1 MNRILLL
8 FYISLSTIFTFSQD
22 SISVLFVGNSYTY
35 VNDLPTMTSNL
46 AVSLGDEI
54 TFDSKTNGGFSFANQ
69 LNDPLTHSK
78 IQSKPWDYVVLQ
90 GQSQEPSFP
99 YTQVNTNTLPQ
110 AVQLADSVYDNRYCS
125 QAMFFMTWGRE
136 VGDPQW
142 DSINTFYKMNDRLR
156 LAYLR
161 FVDST
166 ESSVAPVGVAWRY
179 IRDNHPTIQLYS
191 GDGSHP
197 SVAGTYL
204 AACTFY
210 TSLFRKSP
218 VGASYIS
225 TLDATTAGILQ
236 NAASLC
242 VLDSLE
248 SWHLRSNEEVAIA
261 GFASTTTD
269 LSVQFTN
276 TSWRSTDYY
285 WTFGDGAT
293 SNVSNPQHTYAV
305 DGNYT
310 VTLIASNECGDDTI
324 QHIISVELAGLSL
337 NNLHQFKIAHLE
349 KGLYLLSSP
358 THLSKNDIKL
368 VNLLGN
374 EIGSKTITIDSESG
388 EVQIDLRNFA
398 DGIYMIQF
406 SSNGQQFQ
414 GKIYN

>member
-1 MNRILLL
+1 MNRIILLSIIL
-8 FYISLSTIFTFSQD
+8 VSAILSNAQD

-35 VNDLPTMTSNL
+35 VNDLPAMTSNL
-46 AVSLGDEI
+46 AISLGDEI
-54 TFDSKTNGGFSFANQ
+54 TFDSKTNGGFTFANQ
-69 LNDPLTHSK
+69 LNDPLTHTK

-90 GQSQEPSFP
+90 AQSQEPSFP
-99 YTQVNTNTLPQ
+99 YSQVNTNTLPQ

-210 TSLFRKSP
+210 ASLFRKSP

-261 GFASTTTD
+261 GFASTTSD

-276 TSWRSTDYY
+276 TSWRSTEYY

-293 SNVSNPQHTYAV
+293 SSLINPQHTYAV

-324 QHIISVELAGLSL
+324 QQVVSVEVAALIL
-337 NNLHQFKIAHLE
+337 NNLDLFKIAQLE
-349 KGLYLLSSP
+349 KGLFLLSSP
-358 THLSKNDIKL
+358 IHLSMNDIVL
-368 VNLLGN
+368 VDLLGN
-374 EIGSKTITIDSESG
+374 EISSKAIKVDSKIG

>member
-1 MNRILLL
+1 MNRIILLSIIL
-8 FYISLSTIFTFSQD
+8 VSAILSNAQD

-46 AVSLGDEI
+46 AISLGDEI
-54 TFDSKTNGGFSFANQ
+54 TFDSKTNGGFTFANQ
-69 LNDPLTHSK
+69 LNDPLTHTK

-90 GQSQEPSFP
+90 AQSQEPSFP
-99 YTQVNTNTLPQ
+99 YSQVNTNTLPQ
-110 AVQLADSVYDNRYCS
+110 AIQLADSVYDNRYCS

-179 IRDNHPTIQLYS
+179 VRDNHPTIQLYS

-210 TSLFRKSP
+210 ASLFRKSP
-218 VGASYIS
+218 VGASYLS

-236 NAASLC
+236 SAAALC

-248 SWHLRSNEEVAIA
+248 TWHLRSNEEVAIA
-261 GFASTTTD
+261 GFESVETD

-285 WTFGDGAT
+285 WTFGDGMT
-293 SNVSNPQHTYAV
+293 SNAHNPQHTYTA

-310 VTLIASNECGDDTI
+310 VTLIASNECGSDTI
-324 QHIISVELAGLSL
+324 QQIVSVQLAGLSV
-337 NNLHQFKIAHLE
+337 NNLDQFKIAHLE
-349 KGLYLLSSP
+349 KGVYSLSSSL
-358 THLSKNDIKL
+358 HLSMNNIVL
-368 VNLLGN
+368 VDLLGN
-374 EIGSKTITIDSESG
+374 EIGSKTITVDSESG
-388 EVQIDLRNFA
+388 EMQIDLRNFA
-398 DGIYMIQF
+398 EGIYVIQF

>member
-8 FYISLSTIFTFSQD
+8 FYISLSSIFTFSQD

-46 AVSLGDEI
+46 AISLGDEI

-69 LNDPLTHSK
+69 LNDPLTHAK

-210 TSLFRKSP
+210 ASLFRKSP

-261 GFASTTTD
+261 GFASTTSD

-293 SNVSNPQHTYAV
+293 SNVSNPQHTYAF

-324 QHIISVELAGLSL
+324 QQIISVQLAGLSL
-337 NNLHQFKIAHLE
+337 NNLDQFKIAHLE

-358 THLSKNDIKL
+358 THLSMNDIAL
-368 VNLLGN
+368 VDILGN
-374 EIGSKTITIDSESG
+374 EISSKTIKVDSESG

>member
-1 MNRILLL
+1 MNRNFLL
-8 FYISLSTIFTFSQD
+8 FIISISTTLSNAQD

-35 VNDLPTMTSNL
+35 VNDLPSMTSNL

-54 TFDSKTNGGFSFANQ
+54 TFDSKTNGGFTFANQ
-69 LNDPLTHSK
+69 LNDPLTHTK
-78 IQSKPWDYVVLQ
+78 IESKPWDYVILQ

-125 QAMFFMTWGRE
+125 QTMFFMTWGRE

-179 IRDNHPTIQLYS
+179 VRDNHPTIQLYS

-210 TSLFRKSP
+210 ASLFRKSP
-218 VGASYIS
+218 VGAAFTS
-225 TLDATTAGILQ
+225 TLDATTAGVLQ
-236 NAASLC
+236 NAAALC

-248 SWHLRSNEEVAIA
+248 SWHLRSNEELAIA
-261 GFASTTTD
+261 GFESVTSD

-285 WTFGDGAT
+285 WSFGDGTT

-324 QHIISVELAGLSL
+324 QQIISVELAGLSL
-337 NNLHQFKIAHLE
+337 NNLDQFKIAHLE

-358 THLSKNDIKL
+358 THLSMNDIKL
-368 VNLLGN
+368 VDLLGN

-414 GKIYN
+414 CKIYN

>member
-1 MNRILLL
+1 
-8 FYISLSTIFTFSQD
+8 
-22 SISVLFVGNSYTY
+22 
-35 VNDLPTMTSNL
+35 
-46 AVSLGDEI
+46 
-54 TFDSKTNGGFSFANQ
+54 
-69 LNDPLTHSK
+69 
-78 IQSKPWDYVVLQ
+78 
-90 GQSQEPSFP
+90 
-99 YTQVNTNTLPQ
+99 
-110 AVQLADSVYDNRYCS
+110 
-125 QAMFFMTWGRE
+125 MFFMTWGRE

-179 IRDNHPTIQLYS
+179 VRDNYPTIQLYS

-210 TSLFRKSP
+210 ASLFRKSP
-218 VGASYIS
+218 VGASYLS

-236 NAASLC
+236 SAAALC

-248 SWHLRSNEEVAIA
+248 TWHLRSNEEVAIA
-261 GFASTTTD
+261 GFTSATTD

-276 TSWRSTDYY
+276 TSWRSTDYS
-285 WTFGDGAT
+285 WSFGDGAT
-293 SNVSNPQHTYAV
+293 SSLINPQHTYAV

-324 QHIISVELAGLSL
+324 QQIVSVQLAGLSL
-337 NNLHQFKIAHLE
+337 NNLDQFKIAHLE
-349 KGLYLLSSP
+349 KGVYLLSSSI
-358 THLSKNDIKL
+358 HLSMNNIVL
-368 VNLLGN
+368 VDLLGN
-374 EIGSKTITIDSESG
+374 EIGSKAIKVDSEIG

>member
-1 MNRILLL
+1 MNRNFLLSVIL
-8 FYISLSTIFTFSQD
+8 FSAILSNAQD

-35 VNDLPTMTSNL
+35 VNDLPAMTSNL
-46 AVSLGDEI
+46 AISLGDEI
-54 TFDSKTNGGFSFANQ
+54 TFDSKTNGGFTFANQ

-99 YTQVNTNTLPQ
+99 TAQVNTNTLPQ

-179 IRDNHPTIQLYS
+179 VRDNHPTIQLYS

-197 SVAGTYL
+197 SVAGSYL

-210 TSLFRKSP
+210 ASLFRKSP
-218 VGASYIS
+218 VGSIYIS

-261 GFASTTTD
+261 GFESVEND

-276 TSWRSTDYY
+276 TSWRSTDYS

-293 SNVSNPQHTYAV
+293 SNVSNPQHTYAA

-310 VTLIASNECGDDTI
+310 VTLIASNECGSDTV
-324 QHIISVELAGLSL
+324 QQVISVEVAALSS
-337 NNLHQFKIAHLE
+337 NNLDQFKIAQLE
-349 KGLYLLSSP
+349 KGLFLLSSLI
-358 THLSKNDIKL
+358 HLSMNDIKL
-368 VNLLGN
+368 VDLRGN

-406 SSNGQQFQ
+406 SSNGQQLQ

>member
-8 FYISLSTIFTFSQD
+8 FYITLSTIFTFSQD

-293 SNVSNPQHTYAV
+293 SSLSNPQHTYAV

-324 QHIISVELAGLSL
+324 QQIISVELAGLSL
-337 NNLHQFKIAHLE
+337 NNLDQFKIAHLE

-358 THLSKNDIKL
+358 THLSMNDIKL
-368 VNLLGN
+368 VDLLGN

>member
-8 FYISLSTIFTFSQD
+8 FYISLSSIFTFSQD

-161 FVDST
+161 ITDSAQA
-166 ESSVAPVGVAWRY
+166 SVSPVGVAWRY
-179 IRDNHPTIQLYS
+179 VRDNHPTIQLYS

-197 SVAGTYL
+197 SVAGSYL

-210 TSLFRKSP
+210 ASLFRKSP

-248 SWHLRSNEEVAIA
+248 TWHLRSNEEVAIA

-269 LSVQFTN
+269 LSVEFTN

-293 SNVSNPQHTYAV
+293 SSLSNPQHTYAV

-324 QHIISVELAGLSL
+324 QQIISVELAGLSL
-337 NNLHQFKIAHLE
+337 NKLDQFKIAHLE

-358 THLSKNDIKL
+358 THLSMNDIKL
-368 VNLLGN
+368 VDLLGN

>member
-1 MNRILLL
+1 MNRIILLSIIL
-8 FYISLSTIFTFSQD
+8 VSAILSNAQD

-35 VNDLPTMTSNL
+35 VNDLPAMTSNL
-46 AVSLGDEI
+46 AISLGDEI
-54 TFDSKTNGGFSFANQ
+54 TFDSKTNGGFTFANQ
-69 LNDPLTHSK
+69 LNDPLTHVK

-90 GQSQEPSFP
+90 AQSQEPSFP
-99 YTQVNTNTLPQ
+99 TTQVNTNTLPQ

-179 IRDNHPTIQLYS
+179 VRDNYPTIQLYS

-210 TSLFRKSP
+210 ASLFRKSP
-218 VGASYIS
+218 VGASYLS

-236 NAASLC
+236 SAAALC

-248 SWHLRSNEEVAIA
+248 TWHLRSNEEVAIA
-261 GFASTTTD
+261 GFTSATTD

-285 WTFGDGAT
+285 WTFGDGAI
-293 SNVSNPQHTYAV
+293 SNVSNPQHTYAA

-310 VTLIASNECGDDTI
+310 VTLIASNECGSDTI
-324 QHIISVELAGLSL
+324 QQVISVEVAALTS
-337 NNLHQFKIAHLE
+337 NNLDLFKIAQLE
-349 KGLYLLSSP
+349 KGLFLLSSS
-358 THLSKNDIKL
+358 THLSMNNIVL
-368 VNLLGN
+368 VDLLGN
-374 EIGSKTITIDSESG
+374 EISSKAIKVDSEIG

>member
-1 MNRILLL
+1 
-8 FYISLSTIFTFSQD
+8 
-22 SISVLFVGNSYTY
+22 
-35 VNDLPTMTSNL
+35 MTSNL

-166 ESSVAPVGVAWRY
+166 ESSVSPVGVAWRY
-179 IRDNHPTIQLYS
+179 VRDNHPTIQLYS

-210 TSLFRKSP
+210 ASLFRKSP
-218 VGASYIS
+218 VGAAFTS

-261 GFASTTTD
+261 GFESVTSD

-324 QHIISVELAGLSL
+324 QQVISVELAGLSL
-337 NNLHQFKIAHLE
+337 NNLDQFKIAHLE

-358 THLSKNDIKL
+358 SHVSLNEITL
-368 VNLLGN
+368 VDLLGN
-374 EIGSKTITIDSESG
+374 EIGSKTITVDSESG
-388 EVQIDLRNFA
+388 EMQIDLRNFA
-398 DGIYMIQF
+398 EGIYVIQF

>member
-1 MNRILLL
+1 
-8 FYISLSTIFTFSQD
+8 
-22 SISVLFVGNSYTY
+22 
-35 VNDLPTMTSNL
+35 MTSNL
-46 AVSLGDEI
+46 AISLGDEI
-54 TFDSKTNGGFSFANQ
+54 TFDSKTNGGFTFANQ
-69 LNDPLTHSK
+69 LNDPLTHTK

-90 GQSQEPSFP
+90 AQSQEPSFP
-99 YTQVNTNTLPQ
+99 YSQVNTNTLPQ
-110 AVQLADSVYDNRYCS
+110 AIQLADSVYDNRYCS

-179 IRDNHPTIQLYS
+179 VRDNHPTIQLYS

-210 TSLFRKSP
+210 ASLFRKSP
-218 VGASYIS
+218 VGASYLS

-236 NAASLC
+236 SAAALC

-248 SWHLRSNEEVAIA
+248 TWHLRSNEEVAIA
-261 GFASTTTD
+261 GFESVETD

-285 WTFGDGAT
+285 WTFGDGMT
-293 SNVSNPQHTYAV
+293 SNAHNPQHTYTA

-310 VTLIASNECGDDTI
+310 VTLIASNECGSDTI
-324 QHIISVELAGLSL
+324 QQIVSVQLAGLSV
-337 NNLHQFKIAHLE
+337 NNLDQFKIAHLE
-349 KGLYLLSSP
+349 KGVYSLSSSL
-358 THLSKNDIKL
+358 HLSMNNIVL
-368 VNLLGN
+368 VDLLGN
-374 EIGSKTITIDSESG
+374 EIGSKTITVDSESG
-388 EVQIDLRNFA
+388 EMQIDLRNFA
-398 DGIYMIQF
+398 EGIYVIQF

>member
-1 MNRILLL
+1 
-8 FYISLSTIFTFSQD
+8 
-22 SISVLFVGNSYTY
+22 
-35 VNDLPTMTSNL
+35 MTSNL
-46 AVSLGDEI
+46 AISLGDEI

-69 LNDPLTHSK
+69 LNDPLTHAK

-210 TSLFRKSP
+210 ASLFRKSP

-261 GFASTTTD
+261 GFASTTSD

-293 SNVSNPQHTYAV
+293 SNVSNPQHTYAF

-324 QHIISVELAGLSL
+324 QQIISVQLAGLSL
-337 NNLHQFKIAHLE
+337 NNLDQFKIAHLE

-358 THLSKNDIKL
+358 THLSMNDIAL
-368 VNLLGN
+368 VDILGN
-374 EIGSKTITIDSESG
+374 EISSKTIKVDSESG

>member
-8 FYISLSTIFTFSQD
+8 FYISLSSIFTFSQD

-46 AVSLGDEI
+46 AISLGDEI

-69 LNDPLTHSK
+69 LNDPLTHTK

-99 YTQVNTNTLPQ
+99 YSQVNTNTLPQ

-125 QAMFFMTWGRE
+125 QPMFFMTWGRE

-179 IRDNHPTIQLYS
+179 VRDNHPTIQLYS

-210 TSLFRKSP
+210 ASLFRKSP
-218 VGASYIS
+218 VGASYLS

-248 SWHLRSNEEVAIA
+248 TWHLRSNEEVAIA
-261 GFASTTTD
+261 DFEFAETD

-276 TSWRSTDYY
+276 TSWRATDYY
-285 WTFGDGAT
+285 WTFGDGTT
-293 SNVSNPQHTYAV
+293 SNVSNPQRTYAV

-324 QHIISVELAGLSL
+324 QQVISVELAGFPV
-337 NNLHQFKIAHLE
+337 NNLNQFKIAHLE
-349 KGLYLLSSP
+349 KGLFLLSSP
-358 THLSKNDIKL
+358 SHFSLNEISL
-368 VNLLGN
+368 VDLLGN
-374 EIGSKTITIDSESG
+374 ELSSKTIKVDSESG
-388 EVQIDLRNFA
+388 EVHIDLRNFA
-398 DGIYMIQF
+398 EGIYVIQF

>member
-1 MNRILLL
+1 MNRIILLSIIL
-8 FYISLSTIFTFSQD
+8 VSAILSNAQD

-46 AVSLGDEI
+46 AISLGDEI
-54 TFDSKTNGGFSFANQ
+54 TFANQ
-69 LNDPLTHSK
+69 LNDPLTQTK

-90 GQSQEPSFP
+90 AQSQEPSFP
-99 YTQVNTNTLPQ
+99 YSQVNTNTLPQ
-110 AVQLADSVYDNRYCS
+110 AIQLADSVFDNRYCS

-179 IRDNHPTIQLYS
+179 VRDNHPTIQLYS

-197 SVAGTYL
+197 SVAGSYL

-210 TSLFRKSP
+210 ASLFRKSP
-218 VGASYIS
+218 VGASYLS

-236 NAASLC
+236 SAAALC

-248 SWHLRSNEEVAIA
+248 TWHLRSNEEVAIA
-261 GFASTTTD
+261 GFTSATTD

-293 SNVSNPQHTYAV
+293 SSLINPQHTYAV

-324 QHIISVELAGLSL
+324 QQIISVQLAGLSV
-337 NNLHQFKIAHLE
+337 NNLDQIKIAHLE

-358 THLSKNDIKL
+358 THLSMNDIKL
-368 VNLLGN
+368 VDLLGN
-374 EIGSKTITIDSESG
+374 EIGSKTITVDPESG
-388 EVQIDLRNFA
+388 EMQIDLRNFA
-398 DGIYMIQF
+398 EGIYLIQF